1 MDILFVLR
9 SEEEE
14 STRDGQ
20 MLSEGW
26 CVTQLETKGEG
37 PPGP

>member
-1 MDILFVLR
+1 MDILFVLL
-9 SEEEE
+9 SEEEG
-14 STRDGQ
+14 TRDSQ

-26 CVTQLETKGEG
+26 CVTQVETKGEG